1 MAQDHTFQIS
11 GTKLQLY
18 MAWIFSF
25 GVIFFTALL
34 NFLGGDSVETTSAAH
49 STGGTSSFTGGTG
62 TISSEEDGM
71 LTSCYE
77 EESTLT
83 WGYSANASGSFG
95 NHFLVMHLDVP
106 KCL

>member
-34 NFLGGDSVETTSAAH
+34 NFLGGDSVETSSAAH
-49 STGGTSSFTGGTG
+49 STDGTSSFTGGTG

-71 LTSCYE
+71 LTSCCE

-83 WGYSANASGSFG
+83 WGCCRSATNYTLER
-95 NHFLVMHLDVP
+95 NQLYT
-106 KCL
+106 